1 MTYQNYSL
9 KQLQAIDAA
18 HHLHPFT
25 DHKELRGAGS
35 RMITRADGP
44 FIYDSEG
51 NEILDGMA
59 GLWCVNVGYGRDELA
74 EAAYEQMKELPYYNS
89 FFKCST
95 PTPVLL
101 AQKTRRDRAR
111 QTSTRCSSARPAR
124 KPTTRRCGWCATTG
138 RSKAS
143 REKNRI
149 ISRKMAYHGSTI
161 AGASLGGMDGMHG
174 QLGGAVPNIVH
185 VMMPYAFELA
195 LPGESDH
202 DFGLRAAK
210 AVEDA
215 ILEAGADNVAAFIGE
230 PIQGAGGVKIPPAS
244 YWPEI
249 QRICRKYDVLLMLD
263 EVITGYGRTG
273 EWFAA
278 QTFGIE
284 PDTITTAKALTSGY
298 QPLSALLVGDRIA
311 ATLVEKGGEFFHGY
325 TYSGHPVAC
334 AVGAEEP
341 RDHRARRPD
350 RAGARPIPGL
360 ISRRRCSERIAG
372 HPLVGEVRSFGLM
385 GAIEIVK
392 DKATRERFQPAGSAA
407 VVVRDHAIANGMM
420 LRATGDTMI
429 LSPPLIWTRDT
440 IDLACDRI
448 VKALDLAERDLQEVN
463 GTFRESAGWAAIARR
478 LDRMTTYWRSIA

>member
-1 MTYQNYSL
+1 MTYQNFSL
-9 KQLQAIDAA
+9 KQLQQIDAA

-35 RMITRADGP
+35 RIITHAKGP

-51 NEILDGMA
+51 AEILDGMA

-74 EAAYEQMKELPYYNS
+74 DAAYAQMKELPYYNS

-101 AQKTRRDRAR
+101 SKRLAEIAPKGISQVFYG
-111 QTSTRCSSARPAR
+111 SSGSEANDTALRLVR
-124 KPTTRRCGWCATTG
+124 HFWTLEGKP
-138 RSKAS
+138 
-143 REKNRI
+143 EKNRI
-149 ISRKMAYHGSTI
+149 ISRKNAYHGSTV
-161 AGASLGGMDGMHG
+161 AGTSLGGMEGMHS
-174 QLGGAVPNIVH
+174 QLGGPVPNIVH
-185 VMMPYAFELA
+185 VMMPYAYELA

-202 DFGLRAAK
+202 DFGIRAAK

-215 ILEAGADNVAAFIGE
+215 IIEAGAENVAAFIGE
-230 PIQGAGGVKIPPAS
+230 PIMGAGGVKIPPAS
-244 YWPEI
+244 YWPEV
-249 QRICRKYDVLLMLD
+249 QRICRKHDVLLMLD

-278 QTFGIE
+278 DYYGIQ

-311 ATLVEKGGEFFHGY
+311 TTLVEKGGEFYHGY

-334 AVGAEEP
+334 AVALANLDIIAKE
-341 RDHRARRPD
+341 
-350 RAGARPIPGL
+350 GL
-360 ISRRRCSERIAG
+360 VERVKNETGPYFAKALQEQIAG
-372 HPLVGEVRSFGLM
+372 HDLVGEVRSIGLM
-385 GAIEIVK
+385 GAIEIVR
-392 DKATRERFQPAGSAA
+392 DKATKERFSPAGSAA
-407 VVVRDHAIANGMM
+407 VTVRDHAIAHGMM

-440 IDLACDRI
+440 IDMCCERI
-448 VKALDLAERDLQEVN
+448 GKALDLAKDDL
-463 GTFRESAGWAAIARR
+463 RKA
-478 LDRMTTYWRSIA
+478 

>member
-9 KQLQAIDAA
+9 TQLQQIDAA

-25 DHKELRGAGS
+25 DHKELRDIGS
-35 RMITRADGP
+35 RMITRAEGP

-51 NEILDGMA
+51 TELLDGMA
-59 GLWCVNVGYGRDELA
+59 GLWCVNVGYGRTELA
-74 EAAYEQMKELPYYNS
+74 EAAYQQMKELPYYNS

-101 AQKTRRDRAR
+101 SKKLAELAPKNINQVFYG
-111 QTSTRCSSARPAR
+111 SSGSESNDTALRLVRHYWALEG
-124 KPTTRRCGWCATTG
+124 KPQ
-138 RSKAS
+138 
-143 REKNRI
+143 KNRI
-149 ISRKMAYHGSTI
+149 ISRKMAYHGSTV
-161 AGASLGGMDGMHG
+161 AGTSLGGMDGMHH

-185 VMMPYAFELA
+185 VMMPYAYELA

-210 AVEDA
+210 SVEDA

-230 PIQGAGGVKIPPAS
+230 PIMGAGGVKIPPAS

-249 QRICRKYDVLLMLD
+249 QRICRKHDVLLMLD

-278 QTFGIE
+278 ETYGIE
-284 PDTITTAKALTSGY
+284 ADTITTAKALTSGY

-311 ATLVEKGGEFFHGY
+311 ATLVEKGGEFYHGY

-334 AVGAEEP
+334 AVALKNLEIIE
-341 RDHRARRPD
+341 RE
-350 RAGARPIPGL
+350 GL
-360 ISRRRCSERIAG
+360 VERVKDDTGPYFAQMLKERIAG
-372 HPLVGEVRSFGLM
+372 HGLVGEVRSVGLM

-392 DKATRERFQPAGSAA
+392 DKATKERFSPGGSAA

-420 LRATGDTMI
+420 MRATGDSMI
-429 LSPPLIWTRDT
+429 LSPPLIWTRAT
-440 IDLACDRI
+440 IDMAGDRI
-448 VKALDLAERDLQEVN
+448 VKALDLAERDL
-463 GTFRESAGWAAIARR
+463 RKA
-478 LDRMTTYWRSIA
+478 

>member
-9 KQLQAIDAA
+9 KQLQQIDAS

-25 DHKELRGAGS
+25 DHRELREAGS
-35 RMITRADGP
+35 RIITRAEGP
-44 FIYDSEG
+44 YIYDSEG
-51 NEILDGMA
+51 HEILDGMA

-74 EAAYEQMKELPYYNS
+74 EAAYKQMKELPYYNS

-101 AQKTRRDRAR
+101 AKRLAELAPKGVNQVFFG
-111 QTSTRCSSARPAR
+111 SSGSEANDTALRLVRHYWALEG
-124 KPTTRRCGWCATTG
+124 KP
-138 RSKAS
+138 
-143 REKNRI
+143 EKNRI
-149 ISRKMAYHGSTI
+149 ISRKNAYHGSTV
-161 AGASLGGMDGMHG
+161 AGTSLGGMEPMHK

-185 VMMPYAFELA
+185 VMMPYSYELA

-202 DFGLRAAK
+202 EFGLRAAK
-210 AVEDA
+210 AIEDA
-215 ILEAGADNVAAFIGE
+215 ILEAGPENVAAFIGE
-230 PIQGAGGVKIPPAS
+230 PVMGAGGVKIPPMS
-244 YWPEI
+244 YWPEV

-278 QTFGIE
+278 QSFGIE

-311 ATLVEKGGEFFHGY
+311 STLIEKGGEFYHGY

-334 AVGAEEP
+334 AVALANLDIIERE
-341 RDHRARRPD
+341 
-350 RAGARPIPGL
+350 GL
-360 ISRRRCSERIAG
+360 VERVKTDTGPYFAQALRERIAD
-372 HPLVGEVRSFGLM
+372 HRLVGEVRSFGLM

-392 DKATRERFQPAGSAA
+392 DKATRERFEGDGRAA
-407 VVVRDHAIANGMM
+407 VVVRDHAIANGLM

-440 IDLACDRI
+440 IDLACERI
-448 VKALDLAERDLQEVN
+448 VKALDLAEKDLF
-463 GTFRESAGWAAIARR
+463 G
-478 LDRMTTYWRSIA
+478 

>member
-9 KQLQAIDAA
+9 KQLQQIDAL

-25 DHKELRGAGS
+25 DHKELRAAGS
-35 RMITRADGP
+35 RIITRAEGP
-44 FIYDSEG
+44 YIYDSEG
-51 NEILDGMA
+51 AEILDGMA
-59 GLWCVNVGYGRDELA
+59 GLWCVNVGYGREELA
-74 EAAYEQMKELPYYNS
+74 EAAYKQMKELPYYNS

-101 AQKTRRDRAR
+101 AKRLAEIAPKNVNQVFFG
-111 QTSTRCSSARPAR
+111 SSGSEANDTALRLVR
-124 KPTTRRCGWCATTG
+124 YYWMLEGKP
-138 RSKAS
+138 
-143 REKNRI
+143 EKNRI
-149 ISRKMAYHGSTI
+149 ISRKNAYHGSTV
-161 AGASLGGMDGMHG
+161 AGTSLGGMDGMHK

-185 VMMPYAFELA
+185 VMMPYAYELA

-215 ILEAGADNVAAFIGE
+215 ILEAGAENVAAFIGE
-230 PIQGAGGVKIPPAS
+230 PIMGAGGVKIPPMS
-244 YWPEI
+244 YWPEV
-249 QRICRKYDVLLMLD
+249 QRICRKHDVLLMLD

-278 QTFGIE
+278 QSFGIE

-311 ATLVEKGGEFFHGY
+311 ATLVEKGGEFAHGY
-325 TYSGHPVAC
+325 TYAGHPVAC
-334 AVGAEEP
+334 AVALANLDIIEKE
-341 RDHRARRPD
+341 
-350 RAGARPIPGL
+350 GL
-360 ISRRRCSERIAG
+360 VERVKTDTGPYFAKALQERIAG
-372 HPLVGEVRSFGLM
+372 HALVGEVRSFGLM

-392 DKATRERFQPAGSAA
+392 DKANKERFAPAGSAA

-429 LSPPLIWTRDT
+429 LSPPLIWTRST
-440 IDLACDRI
+440 IDMACERI
-448 VKALDLAERDLQEVN
+448 GKALNLAAKDLHKA
-463 GTFRESAGWAAIARR
+463 
-478 LDRMTTYWRSIA
+478 

>member
-1 MTYQNYSL
+1 MTYQNFSL
-9 KQLQAIDAA
+9 KQLQQIDAA

-35 RMITRADGP
+35 RIITHAKGP

-51 NEILDGMA
+51 VEILDGMA

-74 EAAYEQMKELPYYNS
+74 DAAYAQMKELPYYNS

-101 AQKTRRDRAR
+101 SKRLAEIAPKGVSQVFYG
-111 QTSTRCSSARPAR
+111 SSGSEANDTALRLVR
-124 KPTTRRCGWCATTG
+124 HFWTLEGKP
-138 RSKAS
+138 
-143 REKNRI
+143 EKNRI
-149 ISRKMAYHGSTI
+149 ISRKNAYHGSTV
-161 AGASLGGMDGMHG
+161 AGTSLGGMEGMHS

-185 VMMPYAFELA
+185 VMMPYAYELA

-215 ILEAGADNVAAFIGE
+215 ILEAGAENVAAFIGE
-230 PIQGAGGVKIPPAS
+230 PIMGAGGVKIPPAS
-244 YWPEI
+244 YWPEV
-249 QRICRKYDVLLMLD
+249 QRICRKHDVLLMLD

-278 QTFGIE
+278 DYYGIQ

-311 ATLVEKGGEFFHGY
+311 ATLVEGGEFYHGY

-334 AVGAEEP
+334 AVAIANLDIIANE
-341 RDHRARRPD
+341 
-350 RAGARPIPGL
+350 GL
-360 ISRRRCSERIAG
+360 VERVKNETGPYFAKALQERIAG
-372 HPLVGEVRSFGLM
+372 HDLVGEVRSVGLM
-385 GAIEIVK
+385 GGIEIVK
-392 DKATRERFQPAGSAA
+392 DKAAKERYSPAGSAA
-407 VVVRDHAIANGMM
+407 VTVRDHAIANGLM

-440 IDLACDRI
+440 IDLCCERLG
-448 VKALDLAERDLQEVN
+448 KALDLAKEDL
-463 GTFRESAGWAAIARR
+463 RKA
-478 LDRMTTYWRSIA
+478 

>member
-9 KQLQAIDAA
+9 AQLQHIDAA

-25 DHKELRGAGS
+25 DHRDLRDAGA
-35 RMITRADGP
+35 RMITRAEGP

-59 GLWCVNVGYGRDELA
+59 GLWCVNVGYGRNELA
-74 EAAYEQMKELPYYNS
+74 EAAYRQMKELPYYNS
-89 FFKCST
+89 FFRCST

-101 AQKTRRDRAR
+101 SQRLAEIAPANVNQVFYG
-111 QTSTRCSSARPAR
+111 SSGSESNDTALRLVRHFWALQGRPQ
-124 KPTTRRCGWCATTG
+124 
-138 RSKAS
+138 
-143 REKNRI
+143 KNRI
-149 ISRKMAYHGSTI
+149 ISRKTAYHGSTI
-161 AGASLGGMDGMHG
+161 AGASLGGMQGMHD
-174 QLGGAVPNIVH
+174 QLYGAVPNIVH
-185 VMMPYAFELA
+185 VMQPYAYELA

-230 PIQGAGGVKIPPAS
+230 PVMGAGGVRIPPAS

-278 QTFGIE
+278 QTYGLE
-284 PDTITTAKALTSGY
+284 PDTMTTAKALTSGY

-311 ATLVEKGGEFFHGY
+311 ATLVEKGGEFYHGY

-334 AVGAEEP
+334 AVALANLDIIEKE
-341 RDHRARRPD
+341 
-350 RAGARPIPGL
+350 GL
-360 ISRRRCSERIAG
+360 IERVKNDTGPYFARALQERIAG
-372 HPLVGEVRSFGLM
+372 HPLVGEVRSIGLM
-385 GAIEIVK
+385 GAIEIVR
-392 DKATRERFQPAGSAA
+392 DKATKARFEPAGDAA

-429 LSPPLIWTRDT
+429 MSPPLIWTRAT
-440 IDLACDRI
+440 IDMACERI
-448 VKALDLAERDLQEVN
+448 VKALDLALADL
-463 GTFRESAGWAAIARR
+463 SKKAA
-478 LDRMTTYWRSIA
+478 